1 MLNVRCALPGS
12 GFAAAATAAAAILAL
27 VPTVCKAQQLN
38 GAGASFPNPI
48 YSRWFTEYARS
59 HPGVQINY
67 QPAGS
72 GAGIR
77 QASLGIVDFGAT
89 DTPMTDQQMQVARV
103 KLFHIPTVLGAVVPA
118 YNLPGLQGEVK
129 FSGEVLADIYLGRI
143 TQWRDPRIAA
153 LNPGLNL
160 PNHDILPVYRSDG
173 SGTTFIFTDFLA
185 KNSHEFLE
193 RVGRNT
199 SVRWKLGIGQKGNEG
214 VAGMVHNTP
223 YSCGYIELIYA
234 LQNHMAFGS
243 VRNSSGHFVRAST
256 ASVSA
261 AAASVAQTMPD
272 DFRTSITNAPGE
284 DAYPIASL
292 TWLLVPLQSADA
304 AKAGV
309 LKDFLRWMLRVG
321 EGEAAAS
328 SYAPLPAAVAA
339 KVSDAIQYLR

>member
-1 MLNVRCALPGS
+1 MLSARSAHRRLVILGGVLTASLLAGACAAGR
-12 GFAAAATAAAAILAL
+12 
-27 VPTVCKAQQLN
+27 AQQLN

-89 DTPMTDQQMQVARV
+89 DTPMTDGQMQAARI

-118 YNLPGLQGEVK
+118 YNIPGLRGEMK
-129 FSGEVLADIYLGRI
+129 FSGSVIADIYLGRI

-160 PNHDILPVYRSDG
+160 PDHDILPVYRSDG

-185 KNSHEFLE
+185 KSSPEFLQ
-193 RVGRNT
+193 RIGRNT
-199 SVRWKLGIGQKGNEG
+199 SVRWKIGIGQKGNEG

-223 YSCGYIELIYA
+223 YSFGYIELIYA
-234 LQNHMAFGS
+234 LQNHMAFGP
-243 VRNSSGHFVRAST
+243 VQNRSGQFVRAST
-256 ASVSA
+256 ESVSA
-261 AAASVAQTMPD
+261 AAASMAQSMPD
-272 DFRTSITNAPGE
+272 DFRTSITDVRGDN
-284 DAYPIASL
+284 AYPIASL
-292 TWLLVPLQSADA
+292 TWLLVPLQSPDP
-304 AKAGV
+304 AKGKA
-309 LKDFLRWMLRVG
+309 LKDFLQWMLQYG

-328 SYAPLPAAVAA
+328 AYAPLPPAVSAKVAA
-339 KVSDAIQYLR
+339 ALRYLR